1 MNKLTI
7 SRSICS
13 HELPNRRHPNRLPPR
28 INGLVIEYQFR
39 STRLELEIIVSSL
52 FVLIIVLLWKLAT
65 GDWNVAAAFGSLCV
79 ALMTLAHQRSYMS
92 AGKEAKVIKV
102 A

>member
-7 SRSICS
+7 PRSICS
-13 HELPNRRHPNRLPPR
+13 YELPNRRHPNRLPPR
-28 INGLVIEYQFR
+28 INGLVIEYQFC
-39 STRLELEIIVSSL
+39 STRLELEIIGSSL
-52 FVLIIVLLWKLAT
+52 FVLGIVLLWKLAT

-79 ALMTLAHQRSYMS
+79 ALITMAHQRSYMS
-92 AGKEAKVIKV
+92 AGMKAKVTKV